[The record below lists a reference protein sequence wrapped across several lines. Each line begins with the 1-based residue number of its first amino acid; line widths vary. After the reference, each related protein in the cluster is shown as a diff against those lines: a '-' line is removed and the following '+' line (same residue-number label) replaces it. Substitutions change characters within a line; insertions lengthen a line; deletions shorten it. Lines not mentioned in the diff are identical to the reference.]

1 MSASNAE
8 LDMYNELTNI
18 GAGNAATALSQM
30 LNERV
35 DIGLP
40 QAIELSLGDLEGIV
54 GGSDS
59 GAVTM
64 VLINVRGE
72 LAGSIAL
79 VLDPPDHY
87 LEALQVPE
95 EFADSALGEIGN
107 IFGAQFLIAMGRMAN
122 LTGEVEPPA
131 VGHGP
136 RNAILETVIALA
148 AESEPFYVLQ
158 MALKMGDHESE
169 AQLLYFPA
177 EQTLDNLRE
186 LLQ

>member
-1 MSASNAE
+1 MDPTSEE

-40 QAIELSLGDLEGIV
+40 EAKELTLGDLQGIV
-54 GGSDS
+54 GGDDS
-59 GAVTM
+59 ATVSM
-64 VLINVRGE
+64 VLINVQGE

-79 VLDPPDHY
+79 VLDPPSHY
-87 LEALQVPE
+87 LDALQVPP

-107 IFGAQFLIAMGRMAN
+107 IFGAQFLVAMGRMAN

-158 MALKMGDHESE
+158 MALKMGDHSSE

-177 EQTLDNLRE
+177 
-186 LLQ
+186 